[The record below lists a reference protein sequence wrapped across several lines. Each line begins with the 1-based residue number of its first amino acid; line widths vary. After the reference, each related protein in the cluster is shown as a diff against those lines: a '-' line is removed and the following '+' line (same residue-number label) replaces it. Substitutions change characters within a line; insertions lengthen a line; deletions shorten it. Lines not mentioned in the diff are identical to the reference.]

1 MMKKIFLFLFVFSLN
16 ANFAD
21 AQQTEP
27 FQKGD
32 RIAFTGNS
40 ITDGGHY
47 HSYIWLYYM
56 TRFPE
61 RKIQI
66 FNAGIGGDATREM
79 ARRFDLDVLSRK
91 PNRIFLT
98 FGMNDSGYFEYLQD
112 NADAFAKERV
122 RVSLEN
128 YKVIEKK
135 MQALSGV
142 KNVLMTSSPY
152 DETTKGRGNFFPNK
166 SRTMLEI
173 AAFQEKSAKE
183 NNWGFID
190 LNRSM
195 TALNLEGQKQD
206 STFTL
211 CGGDRIHPDNDGHL
225 VMAYFIL
232 KSQGLAG
239 REVADVQIDAAR
251 AAVEKSGNCS
261 ITNLKAG
268 GSGVSFDYLARSLP
282 FPVDTVA
289 RGWGGKK
296 NASDALKIIPF
307 TEEMNREMLSIKGL
321 KQGSYLLTIDGTEIG
336 KWTAADLDKGIN
348 LALEVKTPQYR
359 QAADIMALNEK
370 RWEIERQFRTY
381 SAIQFNFFMERG
393 LLYADDERAL
403 DTLRKY
409 AHQNPFFG
417 VEFYQTA
424 RFKQVRDGWEKQM
437 NELVNIIYSI
447 NKPRKHR
454 IEVLPVE

>member
-1 MMKKIFLFLFVFSLN
+1 MKKICLLFFVLTAFTTLST
-16 ANFAD
+16 

-27 FQKGD
+27 FRKGD
-32 RIAFTGNS
+32 RIVFMGNS

-56 TRFPE
+56 TRFPQE
-61 RKIQI
+61 RIQV

-79 ARRFDLDVLSRK
+79 ARRFDLDVLSHK

-122 RVSLEN
+122 CISLEN
-128 YKVIEKK
+128 YKLIEKK
-135 MQALSGV
+135 MQALGGV
-142 KNVLMTSSPY
+142 KNVLMTSAPY
-152 DETTKGRGNFFPNK
+152 DETTRGRGNLFPNK

-173 AAFQEKSAKE
+173 AAFQEQSAKK

-190 LNRSM
+190 MNRSM
-195 TALNLEGQKQD
+195 TALNLEGQKTD

-239 REVADVQIDAAR
+239 REVADVQINAAR
-251 AAVEKSGNCS
+251 ASVEKSGNS
-261 ITNLKAG
+261 SVTSLTARNNR
-268 GSGVSFDYLARSLP
+268 VSFDYLARALP
-282 FPVDTVA
+282 FPVDTMS

-296 NASDALKIIPF
+296 SAADALTIIPF
-307 TEEMNREMLSIKGL
+307 TEDMNREMLTVKGL
-321 KQGSYLLTIDGTEIG
+321 KAGDYLLTIDGVAIG
-336 KWTAADLDKGIN
+336 TWTAADLNQGIN

-370 RWEIERQFRTY
+370 RWEIERRLRTY
-381 SAIQFNFFMERG
+381 NAIQFNFFMDRG
-393 LLYADDERAL
+393 QLFADDEQAV

-424 RFKQVRDGWEKQM
+424 RFKQVRDSWEREM
-437 NELVNIIYSI
+437 DELVNIIYSI

-454 IEVLPVE
+454 MELIPVE

>member
-1 MMKKIFLFLFVFSLN
+1 M
-16 ANFAD
+16 

-27 FQKGD
+27 FRKGD
-32 RIAFTGNS
+32 RIVFTGNS

-61 RKIQI
+61 NKIQI
-66 FNAGIGGDATREM
+66 FNAGIGGDAAREM
-79 ARRFDLDVLSRK
+79 ERRFDLDVLSRK

-122 RVSLEN
+122 RISLEN
-128 YKVIEKK
+128 YKRIEKK

-152 DETTKGRGNFFPNK
+152 DETTKGRGNLFPNK
-166 SRTMLEI
+166 SKTMLEI
-173 AAFQEKSAKE
+173 AAFQERSAKE

-195 TALNLEGQKQD
+195 TALNLEGQKKD

-239 REVADVQIDAAR
+239 KEVADVQVNAAR
-251 AAVEKSGNCS
+251 ASVEKSENCS
-261 ITNLKAG
+261 VTNLVARDNKVG
-268 GSGVSFDYLARSLP
+268 FDYLARSLP

-296 NASDALKIIPF
+296 SAADALSIIPF
-307 TEEMNREMLSIKGL
+307 TEEMNREILSVKGL
-321 KQGSYLLTIDGTEIG
+321 KPGDYRLTIDGTEIG
-336 KWTAADLDKGIN
+336 KWTAAELGEGIN

-370 RWEIERQFRTY
+370 RWEIERRLRTY
-381 SAIQFNFFMERG
+381 SAIQFNFFLERG
-393 LLYADDERAL
+393 LLYADDQRAV

-424 RFKQVRDGWEKQM
+424 RFKQVRDSWQKEM
-437 NELVNIIYSI
+437 DALVDIMYTI

-454 IEVLPVE
+454 IEVSAVE

>member
-1 MMKKIFLFLFVFSLN
+1 MKKIFLILFLLPLFAEFST
-16 ANFAD
+16 

-32 RIAFTGNS
+32 RIVFTGNS

-61 RKIQI
+61 SKIQI

-128 YKVIEKK
+128 YKIIEKK
-135 MQALSGV
+135 MQALKRV

-152 DETTKGRGNFFPNK
+152 DETTKGRGNLFPKK
-166 SRTMLEI
+166 SLTMLEI
-173 AAFQEKSAKE
+173 AAFQEKSARD
-183 NNWGFID
+183 NNWDFID

-239 REVADVQIDAAR
+239 KEVADVQIDATR
-251 AAVEKSGNCS
+251 AAVEKAGNCS
-261 ITNLKAG
+261 VTDLVASG
-268 GSGVSFDYLARSLP
+268 EGVSFNYLARSLP
-282 FPVDTVA
+282 FPLDTVA
-289 RGWGGKK
+289 RGWGASK
-296 NASDALKIIPF
+296 NAADALKIIPF
-307 TEEMNREMLSIKGL
+307 TEEMNREMLSVKGL
-321 KQGSYLLTIDGTEIG
+321 KAGNYLLKIDGVEIG
-336 KWTAADLDKGIN
+336 NWTAAEFDQGIN
-348 LALEVKTPQYR
+348 LALQVKTPQYR

-370 RWEIERQFRTY
+370 RWEIERRLRTY
-381 SAIQFNFFMERG
+381 NAIQFNFFMERG
-393 LLYADDERAL
+393 LLYADDERAV

-409 AHQNPFFG
+409 AHLNPFFG

-424 RFKQVRDGWEKQM
+424 RFRQVRDSWEKEM
-437 NELVNIIYSI
+437 DALVNIIYSI

-454 IEVLPVE
+454 IELLPV